1 MTIAAKNLKPV
12 NLYWATT
19 EDNSEDWFFLAR
31 SARSAAKAHVNEE
44 GFEPGSASAELI
56 LSDVGILVSCQGQT
70 PPCWAQIPE
79 LTRLGF
85 KVLPS
90 AQGIRKVE
98 LDGRVFEEG
107 TAQCMLD
114 LALKVRDGMH
124 VSRGNA

>member
-1 MTIAAKNLKPV
+1 MTTAAKNLKPV

-31 SARSAAKAHVNEE
+31 SARSAAKAHVDEE

-56 LSDVGILVSCQGQT
+56 LSDVGILVSCQGRM

-79 LTRLGF
+79 LIQLGF

-90 AQGIRKVE
+90 PTGIRKVE
-98 LDGRVFEEG
+98 LNGRVFTEG
-107 TAQCMLD
+107 TLQCEID
-114 LALKVRDGMH
+114 LAMKVRDGLY
-124 VSRGNA
+124 VPRGNA